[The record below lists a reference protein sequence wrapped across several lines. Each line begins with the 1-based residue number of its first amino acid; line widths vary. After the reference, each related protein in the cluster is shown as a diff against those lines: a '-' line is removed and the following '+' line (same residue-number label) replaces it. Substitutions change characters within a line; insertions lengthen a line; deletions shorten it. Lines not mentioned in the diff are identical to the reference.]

1 MYGGTCRAARCRY
14 HAASA
19 CPCSR
24 RAELFASPRKT
35 DVSSINRD
43 IAYGDAARQFFAR
56 RVAERSGR
64 RTCSSAAPCSAE
76 HPLITDAA
84 RPRLGDMSTRRW
96 MGELE
101 KWMRRTDQSKA
112 DVARRS
118 KHSTAH
124 VLALFDN
131 PDPNPSLQLYLDVV
145 GVAGGRFSSVRN
157 NTPAAVIERLKEIKD
172 REKISTVAL
181 SKKTG
186 ITRPMLST
194 LLNDPDPNP
203 SLLTF
208 DRIVAALNAEEE
220 FHLVNILARTVRLA
234 IAAGATNDNEVLQ
247 VLESTL
253 SARPRHLQL
262 VPEAPASDHDA
273 SRWAER
279 ERRAEQERRDA
290 EERLQEA
297 NGRVAELCERCSALQ
312 VANVALEK
320 QHADTAAELRR
331 LQDRQRRGRL
341 AMFGVGVL
349 TGLGLAA
356 GAMRARR

>member
-1 MYGGTCRAARCRY
+1 
-14 HAASA
+14 
-19 CPCSR
+19 
-24 RAELFASPRKT
+24 
-35 DVSSINRD
+35 
-43 IAYGDAARQFFAR
+43 
-56 RVAERSGR
+56 
-64 RTCSSAAPCSAE
+64 
-76 HPLITDAA
+76 
-84 RPRLGDMSTRRW
+84 MSTRRW

-220 FHLVNILARTVRLA
+220 FYLVNILARTVRLA

-253 SARPRHLQL
+253 SARP
-262 VPEAPASDHDA
+262 

-356 GAMRARR
+356 GAIRARR